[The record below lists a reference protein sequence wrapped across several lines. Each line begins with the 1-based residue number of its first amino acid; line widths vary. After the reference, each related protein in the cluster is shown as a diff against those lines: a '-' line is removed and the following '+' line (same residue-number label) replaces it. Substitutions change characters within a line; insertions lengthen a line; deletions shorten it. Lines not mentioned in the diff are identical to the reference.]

1 MHPGKNSP
9 GLHAFFTADRTNYS
23 PHSYY
28 RLGGLV
34 KDKTNVRENEYLRH
48 SFSHYDIHTKQKGD
62 PAILISMRHATKISK
77 LALCIPAFLAL
88 SCSLVTGAIPDSYKA
103 ETDRDLQAFGPPS
116 NTPFLPVRPSQT
128 LLATASPTV
137 LPPTD
142 TPTVTLTIL
151 FTLTGTDTPTPTL
164 TIAVYPSVTPT
175 LKITPYLSP
184 TILKTNPPAANPTAT
199 SLPKV
204 EVHIT
209 ASPTPL
215 PTATAT
221 PQPTATP
228 TPTEDPHSPTPTKT
242 LSGSETAT
250 PTRTETLTPTITPT
264 ETSTPTVT
272 RTPTATNTPLPS
284 ATPTTGPTS
293 TGCATFN
300 FDWEAQVA
308 VMLNEERA
316 KYGKYPLVMNNK
328 LTNSARAHS
337 VDMVV
342 NKFMSHTGSDGS
354 TPQQREQRAG
364 YYGRYWGEIIGG
376 GTPSIAF
383 NWWMNEPGHRDMV
396 LGTNWPYVDY
406 GVGYAFCAGQGWF
419 TVDYG
424 AA

>member
-1 MHPGKNSP
+1 VPLGAGGIPADSR
-9 GLHAFFTADRTNYS
+9 TAGRTNYS

-28 RLGGLV
+28 SGGGFR
-34 KDKTNVRENEYLRH
+34 KDKTNVREKEYLRH
-48 SFSHYDIHTKQKGD
+48 SFSHYDVHTQRKGD
-62 PAILISMRHATKISK
+62 PAVLILMMRATGYSK
-77 LALCIPAFLAL
+77 LALFIPAFLAL
-88 SCSLVTGAIPDSYKA
+88 SCSLVTGSIPDAYKA
-103 ETDRDLQAFGPPS
+103 EAERDLKAFGPHS

-128 LLATASPTV
+128 LPATASPTV

-151 FTLTGTDTPTPTL
+151 LTLTGTDTPTPTL
-164 TIAVYPSVTPT
+164 TIVIYPSVTPT

-184 TILKTNPPAANPTAT
+184 TILKTKPPAANPTQT
-199 SLPKV
+199 SLPKA

-215 PTATAT
+215 PTATST
-221 PQPTATP
+221 PPATATP
-228 TPTEDPHSPTPTKT
+228 TPTEDWRSPTPSET
-242 LSGSETAT
+242 LTGSETAT
-250 PTRTETLTPTITPT
+250 PTRTETLTPTIT
-264 ETSTPTVT
+264 S
-272 RTPTATNTPLPS
+272 TPLPS

-316 KYGKYPLVMNNK
+316 KYGKYPLVMNSK

-376 GTPSIAF
+376 GTPSIAVT
-383 NWWMNEPGHRDMV
+383 WWMNEPGHRDMV

-406 GVGYAFCAGQGWF
+406 GVGYAYCAGQGWF

>member
-1 MHPGKNSP
+1 MRRAA
-9 GLHAFFTADRTNYS
+9 GLHKLFV
-23 PHSYY
+23 
-28 RLGGLV
+28 L
-34 KDKTNVRENEYLRH
+34 
-48 SFSHYDIHTKQKGD
+48 I
-62 PAILISMRHATKISK
+62 PAL
-77 LALCIPAFLAL
+77 LALG
-88 SCSLVTGAIPDSYKA
+88 CSLVTGSIPDAYKA
-103 ETDRDLQAFGPPS
+103 EADRDLKAFGPPS
-116 NTPFLPVRPSQT
+116 NTPFLPVNPSAT
-128 LLATASPTV
+128 LPATASPTT

-142 TPTVTLTIL
+142 TPTLTLTIL

-164 TIAVYPSVTPT
+164 TIVIYPSVTPT

-184 TILKTNPPAANPTAT
+184 TILKNKPPVIYPTAT
-199 SLPKV
+199 PKV

-215 PTATAT
+215 PTAT

-228 TPTEDPHSPTPTKT
+228 TEDPRSPTPTET

-250 PTRTETLTPTITPT
+250 PTRTETPTPTITPT
-264 ETSTPTVT
+264 QTSTPTVT
-272 RTPTATNTPLPS
+272 QTPPPS
-284 ATPTTGPTS
+284 ATPTTGPAP

-316 KYGKYPLVMNNK
+316 KYGKYPLVMNSM

-364 YYGRYWGEIIGG
+364 YYGRNWGEIIGG
-376 GTPSIAF
+376 GTPSIAVT
-383 NWWMNEPGHRDMV
+383 WWMNEPGHRDMV

-406 GVGYAFCAGQGWF
+406 GVGYAYCPGQGWF
-419 TVDYG
+419 TVDFG
-424 AA
+424 AR